1 MENINFIWYESATI
15 WAAIISGIF
24 MLINGIATIILYR
37 RKNNITHK
45 LTKELESYKSEL
57 DIKNKQIQKELD
69 IQLEKSRIQY
79 SQIQTKRLEIFYEV
93 CSRIITILNQINSL
107 AAYNDHECKNKID
120 FNYKCEDA
128 ICDPDCI
135 LNYKTKI
142 SDFSKYCL
150 ETNNFM
156 EKNEMYFSLDTVNLH
171 LKFINQT
178 FTLVATVTEVIRNS
192 NKQENERAAECFKIL
207 SEFDTTLIQDIRSNL
222 IDQYRH
228 IIGTPRLTS
237 ME

>member
-1 MENINFIWYESATI
+1 
-15 WAAIISGIF
+15 
-24 MLINGIATIILYR
+24 MLINGSATILLYR

-57 DIKNKQIQKELD
+57 NIKNKQIQKELD
-69 IQLEKSRIQY
+69 IRLEKSRIQY
-79 SQIQTKRLEIFYEV
+79 LQIQTKRLEIFYEV
-93 CSRIITILNQINSL
+93 CSRITTILNQINHLS
-107 AAYNDHECKNKID
+107 AYNDHECKDKID
-120 FNYKCEDA
+120 FNNKCNDT
-128 ICDPDCI
+128 ICDHDCI

-142 SDFSKYCL
+142 RDFSEYCI

-178 FTLVATVTEVIRNS
+178 FTLAATVAEVIRDHS
-192 NKQENERAAECFKIL
+192 KQENERASECFKLL
-207 SEFDTTLIQDIRSNL
+207 SEFDTTLIQDIRNNL
-222 IDQYRH
+222 ITQYRH
-228 IIGTPRLTS
+228 IIGTPSLSS